1 MAAET
6 LNFGPEWLRALSSGG
21 SISSPPPSPAMPKYK
36 LAEYRYGREEMLA
49 LYIKE
54 IKVPE
59 EMQDKEFAVI
69 LNEEP
74 LQPLALL
81 PLTEEEQRNFSLSV
95 NSVPVLRLM
104 GKGAAAPPG
113 GVARGRGT
121 ARGRG
126 RGRGE
131 AAIYTRAIEEGE
143 PGFGRGNREIHR
155 SQSWDDRGERRFEK
169 PIRREAVRVGF
180 EETSGPSRKEFAR
193 SDSDNWRTLRDG
205 QEEDEDGNWRL
216 AVTRRDERWRSTS
229 PGASTGEMPRSAGWR
244 DHAERRRKFD
254 FDIGREDSGSNPRGR
269 GDGNHDD
276 ERDGLPEW
284 CMEDEDDEMGTFD
297 SSGAFLSFKKCSK
310 ETILEEQ
317 ELEFQGVEDEE
328 EEKTGDTAERAHDNG
343 ISLAAEDTSH
353 EPSSISPDPANS
365 LWTTGMYADMEGERC
380 PEISSTDGEDGAL
393 GEQQQGSGEEGDP
406 GHFSSSLSPLS
417 SLSSLPPPS
426 SSPPVA
432 ATEFSVGDP
441 EEDEGMKH
449 LQQEAE
455 KLVASLQDSSLEEDG
470 FSSTRSH
477 SAAALPLSH
486 EAAMKWFYKDP
497 QGEIQGPFSTQ
508 EMAEWCQAGYFTM
521 SLLVKRGCDEGF
533 QPLGEVIKMWG
544 RVPFAPGP
552 SPPPLLG
559 NIDQQCL
566 KKQQELAL
574 YQQLQHQYL
583 LQLLN
588 KPQYSPQ
595 QKSGELTPQQ
605 QQQLT
610 LFLQQLNPSKSRG
623 PDASSLLPAMNRS
636 LSVPDTGSLWD
647 LHTSATQTAGGDS
660 AIWDLPAASQGPI
673 LEQLQLQQK
682 ERRDAELRAKREEE
696 ERKRREEK
704 RRQEE
709 LKRRDQEEE
718 LYRRKQCR
726 QQQELLLKL
735 IQQSG
740 QPSPPP
746 HGWGS
751 HSKGLTLK
759 AMLEMQEREGQLL
772 KQRGQSSRNA
782 HGGLGMSGAAILPS
796 QWGSDSGSLW
806 GSLDKSPW
814 EDSLKS
820 GVSTR
825 GLRNSR
831 SSPSLTDAYSARRKK
846 TEEEEKLLKL
856 LQGIKPSD
864 GFTQWCEQ
872 MLHIL
877 NTSNNLDVPTL
888 VAFLKEL
895 ESPYDVHDYIRSCL
909 GETLE
914 AKEFAK
920 QFLERRAKYKASQR
934 QQEST
939 WLTPSMFPTSQNLKQ
954 SGFDAQSNKMKRR
967 IHMLHSDPSI
977 LDYGSP
983 VAPKHVNHTP
993 SSISPDPGNTE
1004 LYADME
1010 VERCTEVS
1018 FIDGEDGPL
1027 GQQPGSGEEDDSAGQ
1042 VIPSSS
1048 NYISDYPPPGA
1059 TARFSVGDTE
1069 EDEYIEHLQQ
1079 EASKLVASLQDSL
1092 SEKDFLPSNSAA
1104 AHPLSQEGAMKW
1116 FYMDTQGKIQGPFCT
1131 EEMAEW
1137 FNAQYFDK
1145 SILLRRECDEGFR
1158 PLGDFIKICGRVPF
1172 APGPLIPPLLRNT
1185 DKKHLIKQRQMAK
1198 YMQLPSGYLFKLLQ
1212 RSHNSSDEMPK
1223 ANNDTKSIFATHAT
1237 LFEATKHH
1245 EHCPSLCVK
1254 CLGKGQRMGGEG

>member
-21 SISSPPPSPAMPKYK
+21 SVASPPPSPAMPKYK

-54 IKVPE
+54 NKVPE

-104 GKGAAAPPG
+104 GKGAAPPTSG
-113 GVARGRGT
+113 AARGRGT

-126 RGRGE
+126 RGRGDS
-131 AAIYTRAIEEGE
+131 ALYPRTLDDQD
-143 PGFGRGNREIHR
+143 PGFSRGGREIHR

-180 EETSGPSRKEFAR
+180 EEPAAPSRKEFAR
-193 SDSDNWRTLRDG
+193 SDSDNWRTLREG

-229 PGASTGEMPRSAGWR
+229 PESPRSAGWR
-244 DHAERRRKFD
+244 DHGERRRKFD
-254 FDIGREDSGSNPRGR
+254 FEMVREESGSAPRSGGR
-269 GDGNHDD
+269 SGDGHDD

-297 SSGAFLSFKKCSK
+297 SSGAFLSFKKSPK

-317 ELEFQGVEDEE
+317 ELEFQGVEEEESKEEGAERLEGWYVPQFWGHRVSNATDPPISVPARWYVPQMKMSSVPHEDAVPDVVPTPSEPPNLIWGGALYADEE
-328 EEKTGDTAERAHDNG
+328 GD
-343 ISLAAEDTSH
+343 
-353 EPSSISPDPANS
+353 
-365 LWTTGMYADMEGERC
+365 RC
-380 PEISSTDGEDGAL
+380 PEVPPADGEEAVQ
-393 GEQQQGSGEEGDP
+393 GEKQQGPGEEGDP
-406 GHFSSSLSPLS
+406 GTFIPPSLSPLAT
-417 SLSSLPPPS
+417 LPPPS

-470 FSSTRSH
+470 FSSARSH

-497 QGEIQGPFSTQ
+497 QGEIQGPFTTQ

-552 SPPPLLG
+552 SPPPLLS

-583 LQLLN
+583 LQLIN
-588 KPQYSPQ
+588 RQQYP
-595 QKSGELTPQQ
+595 QKSGDLTPQQ
-605 QQQLT
+605 QQQLA
-610 LFLQQLNPSKSRG
+610 LFLQQLNPSKSRTSE
-623 PDASSLLPAMNRS
+623 AALLPSMNRS

-647 LHTSATQTAGGDS
+647 LHTSATQTSGGDP
-660 AIWDLPAASQGPI
+660 ALWDLPATAASQGPT
-673 LEQLQLQQK
+673 LEQQLQLHQKVGLGQAYRGSVSRDSDPPPHPINSKSQQLEASGGCGRGLLMQLQCYIQGYTMRGYGGGVAIFRAISLYPDCYACDCSRLRLQ
-682 ERRDAELRAKREEE
+682 ERRDAELRKSTGGSSRYQSGLRCLSAANSLPLRE
-696 ERKRREEK
+696 RG
-704 RRQEE
+704 QF
-709 LKRRDQEEE
+709 RRDLPFIPLSPFPVVPPIPCLSGNAANNRSLQ
-718 LYRRKQCR
+718 LVPPIPCLSGDAANNRSLQSAVSLSCSAANSLPLRRRGQCR
-726 QQQELLLKL
+726 QFLASQETRPITAAFTERLT
-735 IQQSG
+735 
-740 QPSPPP
+740 SPPAV
-746 HGWGS
+746 WGS
-751 HSKGLTLK
+751 HGKGLSLK

-772 KQRGQSSRNA
+772 KQRGQPSRQGVS
-782 HGGLGMSGAAILPS
+782 HGGLGLTNASVLPS
-796 QWGSDSGSLW
+796 QWGADSGSLW
-806 GSLDKSPW
+806 GGPDKSLW
-814 EDSLKS
+814 DDGVKS
-820 GVSTR
+820 GAGSR

-831 SSPSLTDAYSARRKK
+831 SSPSLTDTYAASARRKK

-856 LQGIKPSD
+856 LQGFKPSD

-888 VAFLKEL
+888 VAILKEL

-934 QQEST
+934 QQGAKFPPFLRRSPLPSGSFSPVQESA
-939 WLTPSMFPTSQNLKQ
+939 WLTPSMFPSSQNSKP
-954 SGFDAQSNKMKRR
+954 SAYDTQSNKMKRR

-977 LDYGSP
+977 LGYSLHGSP
-983 VAPKHVNHTP
+983 N
-993 SSISPDPGNTE
+993 E
-1004 LYADME
+1004 ME
-1010 VERCTEVS
+1010 A
-1018 FIDGEDGPL
+1018 ID
-1027 GQQPGSGEEDDSAGQ
+1027 
-1042 VIPSSS
+1042 
-1048 NYISDYPPPGA
+1048 DY
-1059 TARFSVGDTE
+1059 
-1069 EDEYIEHLQQ
+1069 
-1079 EASKLVASLQDSL
+1079 
-1092 SEKDFLPSNSAA
+1092 
-1104 AHPLSQEGAMKW
+1104 
-1116 FYMDTQGKIQGPFCT
+1116 
-1131 EEMAEW
+1131 
-1137 FNAQYFDK
+1137 
-1145 SILLRRECDEGFR
+1145 
-1158 PLGDFIKICGRVPF
+1158 
-1172 APGPLIPPLLRNT
+1172 
-1185 DKKHLIKQRQMAK
+1185 
-1198 YMQLPSGYLFKLLQ
+1198 
-1212 RSHNSSDEMPK
+1212 
-1223 ANNDTKSIFATHAT
+1223 
-1237 LFEATKHH
+1237 
-1245 EHCPSLCVK
+1245 
-1254 CLGKGQRMGGEG
+1254 